1 MASQDPRAD
10 FVALDDALNHLD
22 AVDLR
27 KSQVVEL
34 RFFGGL
40 SVEETAEV
48 LKVSSDTV
56 QREWKMARL
65 CLAALEREESER
77 AAFRKEACDGDEALL
92 REVESLL
99 AQEKRAK
106 SFLEVPAVEMA
117 AEILAR
123 ERGSGEPAKD
133 TASDMVGKTVS
144 HYRILEGLE
153 GGGMG
158 VVYKA
163 EDTRL

>member
-1 MASQDPRAD
+1 MEPER
-10 FVALDDALNHLD
+10 
-22 AVDLR
+22 R
-27 KSQVVEL
+27 REVE
-34 RFFGGL
+34 R
-40 SVEETAEV
+40 V
-48 LKVSSDTV
+48 
-56 QREWKMARL
+56 

-77 AAFRKEACDGDEALL
+77 AAFLTEACDGDEALL

-99 AQEKRAK
+99 AQEKPAE
-106 SFLEVPAVEMA
+106 SFLEVPAVEIA
-117 AEILAR
+117 AKILAR

-158 VVYKA
+158 GVYKA
-163 EDTRL
+163 EDTRLHRFVALKFLPEELAEDAQALARSGAKRVPSRL